1 MIYLMQHMS
10 LEADFSINIS
20 NMRVKHFKMAIFST
34 VANTHSNTTN
44 WTMTYIVVIS
54 MTYSIYE
61 MKKKIL
67 PSYLKGFLKKKEE
80 EWRFHIF
87 FHFRDINVFF

>member
-1 MIYLMQHMS
+1 
-10 LEADFSINIS
+10 
-20 NMRVKHFKMAIFST
+20 
-34 VANTHSNTTN
+34 
-44 WTMTYIVVIS
+44 

-87 FHFRDINVFF
+87 FYFRDINVFSNMQIRKVMTP